1 MVSCLMMKW
10 LGGGGKEY
18 FWSGTALQLGFDA
31 PRQRWLSIL
40 VKDDVIAE
48 GIDVLR
54 VNEESVHVEQAGPN
68 VGKTVL
74 VRSEGEDLVVKE
86 SW

>member
-1 MVSCLMMKW
+1 M
-10 LGGGGKEY
+10 E
-18 FWSGTALQLGFDA
+18 LGFDA

-40 VKDDVIAE
+40 VKDDVVAK

-54 VNEESVHVEQAGPN
+54 INEESVHVEQAGPD

-74 VRSEGEDLVVKE
+74 VLV
-86 SW
+86 SWVGGGLS